1 MSNSIKNK
9 LTFID
14 LFCGA
19 GGLSKGLELAGLRC
33 VGSLDFSQAVC
44 RTHEHNFPNSVCVE
58 TDISKMSPRN
68 FEKKIKRK
76 RVDFIVGGPP
86 CPTFSTVGGPK
97 INSLLKGGASTLF
110 DDRRNFLFRDFFKY
124 IQHFN
129 PKGFLME
136 NVPNFMTKYDGKIF
150 RQTIDRVRELGY
162 CITGERVLVLNSANY
177 GVPQKR
183 KRMFLIGHKKGYRFD
198 YPKITHDDRG
208 ENLFKDAKNFVDVRS
223 AISDLPKITDNP
235 NKIDKME
242 YSKFKGLSPFQILMR
257 KNNRSTMVRN
267 NVCRLTNERAIKVFS
282 HMKQGSKYD
291 DLPKRVKDILGY
303 RDDIFKDRLKRLSYS
318 EPSWTVVAHLGM
330 DGYMF
335 IHPDEPRTISVR
347 EAARLQ
353 SFPDDFVF
361 IGNLSE
367 TYHMVGNAVPV
378 LMAQKLGKELMK
390 MLKKQRA

>member
-1 MSNSIKNK
+1 
-9 LTFID
+9 
-14 LFCGA
+14 
-19 GGLSKGLELAGLRC
+19 
-33 VGSLDFSQAVC
+33 
-44 RTHEHNFPNSVCVE
+44 
-58 TDISKMSPRN
+58 
-68 FEKKIKRK
+68 
-76 RVDFIVGGPP
+76 
-86 CPTFSTVGGPK
+86 
-97 INSLLKGGASTLF
+97 
-110 DDRRNFLFRDFFKY
+110 
-124 IQHFN
+124 
-129 PKGFLME
+129 ME
-136 NVPNFMTKYDGKIF
+136 NVPNFMTKYEGKIF

-162 CITGERVLVLNSANY
+162 HITGERVMVLNSANY

-198 YPKITHDDRG
+198 YPKITHDEKG

-242 YSKFKGLSPFQILMR
+242 YSKFKGLNPFQILMR
-257 KNNRSTMVRN
+257 KKNRSTTVRN

-291 DLPKRVKDILGY
+291 DLPKRVKNILGY

-378 LMAQKLGKELMK
+378 LMAKQLGKELVK
-390 MLKKQRA
+390 MVKKQSA